1 MTKLE
6 QKLIEL
12 GYVCYHCSVDGTCR
26 EYSKNVECFRI
37 YIKLNDKNNFIIFS
51 YVWKVEERFE
61 YRPYDYDINYIEAT
75 NMLQSDLKE
84 LKEYE
89 QH

>member
-12 GYVCYHCSVDGTCR
+12 GYFKDYCYKN
-26 EYSKNVECFRI
+26 EYHKITNDSCCITIILDNEC
-37 YIKLNDKNNFIIFS
+37 N
-51 YVWKVEERFE
+51 E
-61 YRPYDYDINYIEAT
+61 IEGHTIHSIPAY
-75 NMLQSDLKE
+75 NQLQNDLKE

-89 QH
+89 

>member
-12 GYVCYHCSVDGTCR
+12 GYEKS
-26 EYSKNVECFRI
+26 SLSI
-37 YIKLNDKNNFIIFS
+37 YYKKF
-51 YVWKVEERFE
+51 
-61 YRPYDYDINYIEAT
+61 T
-75 NMLQSDLKE
+75 NMLILTFEVYSEVIFSRVESQWSGFSCQEQIDNLQQAFNQLQNDLKE

-89 QH
+89 

>member
-12 GYVCYHCSVDGTCR
+12 GYEQGLRNTYHKRFTSMFILTFEV
-26 EYSKNVECFRI
+26 YSEV
-37 YIKLNDKNNFIIFS
+37 IFS
-51 YVWKVEERFE
+51 RVDSQWSGFSCQEQIDTLQQAF
-61 YRPYDYDINYIEAT
+61 NQ
-75 NMLQSDLKE
+75 LQSDLKE

-89 QH
+89 LVF

>member
-12 GYVCYHCSVDGTCR
+12 GYKQGL
-26 EYSKNVECFRI
+26 
-37 YIKLNDKNNFIIFS
+37 KLIT
-51 YVWKVEERFE
+51 RF
-61 YRPYDYDINYIEAT
+61 YKDINCDGGIVITLDCKFSRIVNYYVEAIIQKEQDLEASKQEFEQ
-75 NMLQSDLKE
+75 LQSDLKE

-89 QH
+89 